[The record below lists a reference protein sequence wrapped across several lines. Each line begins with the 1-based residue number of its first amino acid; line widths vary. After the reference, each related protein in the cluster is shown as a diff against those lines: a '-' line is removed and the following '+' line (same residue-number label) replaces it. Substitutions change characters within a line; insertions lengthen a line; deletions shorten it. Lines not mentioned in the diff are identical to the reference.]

1 MTASEETKA
10 RALRQLLD
18 AAEKVDSRQYRDLA
32 MTAYQAAIANYLR
45 VLDGEY

>member
-1 MTASEETKA
+1 MIASEEIKTRA
-10 RALRQLLD
+10 RRQLLD
-18 AAEKVDSRQYRDLA
+18 AAAKVDSRQYREEA